1 MKAIGIDG
9 CKAGWFL
16 VAWDGTSPPT
26 FELLPRIQ
34 ALEARLTDATTV
46 LIDIPIGLR
55 SHEPEERDCDRLARR
70 QLGRRGSSVFP
81 APSRCVLDCGS
92 YAEANARNRA
102 CTGRGLSCQSWNIV
116 PKIAEV
122 DAFLRASALA
132 QRVREMHPELCFLSL
147 NGGQAMQHNK
157 KTAPGFAE
165 RLALLTR
172 FCSGTERMVEQ
183 ALASYPRKHVARDDV
198 LDALVGAVTAALP
211 GELERLPPHPDR
223 DEHGLAMEIV
233 YRRAGSR

>member
-16 VAWDGTSPPT
+16 VAWDGVSQPT
-26 FELLPRIQ
+26 FELLPRIE
-34 ALEARLTDATTV
+34 ALEVHLRDATQV
-46 LIDIPIGLR
+46 LIDIPIGLHTHE
-55 SHEPEERDCDRLARR
+55 SHERVCDKLARR

-81 APSRCVLDCGS
+81 APSRCVLDCRS

-122 DAFLRASALA
+122 DAFLRASLLA
-132 QRVREMHPELCFLSL
+132 QAVREMHPELCFLAL
-147 NGGQAMQHNK
+147 NGGEAMQHNK
-157 KTAPGFAE
+157 KTAAGYDE
-165 RLALLTR
+165 RMALLTC
-172 FCSGTERMVEQ
+172 FCSGAETMVER
-183 ALASYPRKHVARDDV
+183 ALASYPRKQLARDDI

-211 GELERLPPHPDR
+211 GELEHLPPQPER
-223 DEHGLAMEIV
+223 DEHGLTMEIV
-233 YRRAGSR
+233 YKRAAKR